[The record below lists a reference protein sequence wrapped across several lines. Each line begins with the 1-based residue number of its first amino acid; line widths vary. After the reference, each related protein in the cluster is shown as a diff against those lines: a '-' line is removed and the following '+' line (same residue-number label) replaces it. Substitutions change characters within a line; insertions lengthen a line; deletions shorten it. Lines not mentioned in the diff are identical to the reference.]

1 MALTQILTTD
11 SVSASVVNT
20 KIVDPANLHLNSTT
34 NPHAVTKT
42 QVGLGN
48 SDNTSDANKPISN
61 ATQTAL
67 NTKSTRH
74 EFAAAVKTTWVGA
87 SAPYTQDVT
96 VTGILADD
104 DPIINPVYSATN
116 ATAIL
121 EKAAWGNVGKVET
134 ALNTITLTCFEEK
147 PVTAFNLQ
155 LLVVR

>member
-1 MALTQILTTD
+1 MALTQIVTTD

-20 KIVDPANLHLNSTT
+20 KIVDPANTHIGDTVAHVTAGDKTEWNGKSERYEFTA
-34 NPHAVTKT
+34 AVT
-42 QVGLGN
+42 
-48 SDNTSDANKPISN
+48 
-61 ATQTAL
+61 
-67 NTKSTRH
+67 
-74 EFAAAVKTTWVGA
+74 TTWVGA

-121 EKAAWGNVGKVET
+121 EKAAWGNVGKVVT
-134 ALNTITLTCFEEK
+134 TLNTITLTCFEEK

>member
-1 MALTQILTTD
+1 MALTQIVTTD

-20 KIVDPANLHLNSTT
+20 KIVDPANLHINDAEIHTT
-34 NPHAVTKT
+34 VDTYTAAVT
-42 QVGLGN
+42 
-48 SDNTSDANKPISN
+48 
-61 ATQTAL
+61 
-67 NTKSTRH
+67 
-74 EFAAAVKTTWVGA
+74 TTWVGA

-134 ALNTITLTCFEEK
+134 TLNTITLTCFEEK

>member
-1 MALTQILTTD
+1 MALTQIATTD
-11 SVSASVVNT
+11 SVSASVVNA
-20 KIVDPANLHLNSTT
+20 KIVDPANTHINDAEIHTT
-34 NPHAVTKT
+34 VDTYTVSVT
-42 QVGLGN
+42 
-48 SDNTSDANKPISN
+48 A
-61 ATQTAL
+61 
-67 NTKSTRH
+67 
-74 EFAAAVKTTWVGA
+74 TWVGA

-134 ALNTITLTCFEEK
+134 TLNTITLTCFEEK

>member
-11 SVSASVVNT
+11 AVTNTVVNT
-20 KIVDPANLHLNSTT
+20 KIVDPANTHIGDTVAHVTAGDKTEWNGKAERYEST
-34 NPHAVTKT
+34 ASVT
-42 QVGLGN
+42 
-48 SDNTSDANKPISN
+48 
-61 ATQTAL
+61 
-67 NTKSTRH
+67 
-74 EFAAAVKTTWVGA
+74 TTWVGA
-87 SAPYTQDVT
+87 SAPYTQAVT

-121 EKAAWGNVGKVET
+121 EKAAWGNVGKVVT
-134 ALNTITLTCFEEK
+134 TLNTITLTCFEEK

>member
-11 SVSASVVNT
+11 SVSASNVNT
-20 KIVDPANLHLNSTT
+20 KIVDPSNMHINDTVAHVTAGDKTEWNGKSERYKFTA
-34 NPHAVTKT
+34 AVT
-42 QVGLGN
+42 
-48 SDNTSDANKPISN
+48 
-61 ATQTAL
+61 
-67 NTKSTRH
+67 
-74 EFAAAVKTTWVGA
+74 TTWVGA

-121 EKAAWGNVGKVET
+121 EKEAWGNVGKVAT
-134 ALNTITLTCFEEK
+134 TLNTITLTCFEEK

>member
-11 SVSASVVNT
+11 AVTNTVVNT
-20 KIVDPANLHLNSTT
+20 KIVDPSNTHINDTVAHVTAGDKT
-34 NPHAVTKT
+34 DWDGKAERYEFTAAVT
-42 QVGLGN
+42 
-48 SDNTSDANKPISN
+48 
-61 ATQTAL
+61 
-67 NTKSTRH
+67 
-74 EFAAAVKTTWVGA
+74 TTWVGA
-87 SAPYTQDVT
+87 SAPYTQAVT

-121 EKAAWGNVGKVET
+121 EKSAWGNVGKVVT
-134 ALNTITLTCFEEK
+134 TLNTITLTCFEEK

>member
-1 MALTQILTTD
+1 MALTQIVTTD
-11 SVSASVVNT
+11 SVSASVVNA
-20 KIVDPANLHLNSTT
+20 KIVDPANLHINDAEIHTT
-34 NPHAVTKT
+34 VDTYTASVT
-42 QVGLGN
+42 
-48 SDNTSDANKPISN
+48 A
-61 ATQTAL
+61 
-67 NTKSTRH
+67 
-74 EFAAAVKTTWVGA
+74 TWVGA
-87 SAPYTQDVT
+87 SAPYTQAVT

-134 ALNTITLTCFEEK
+134 TADTITLTCFEEK